1 LFKGYSDVNESQIL
15 DLLFE
20 SEEPNVEEWYIM
32 ASKRAASLFKTTI
45 LVGASL
51 GNAPETDLHLLGEAT
66 AHLGYSFDIQDDIID
81 TFASLEQYGRPPGGD
96 LVLGKKPLH
105 VIYTLKRADQN
116 ESNMLKSLF
125 GKKHISK
132 ESLESTR
139 EIVRHSSGLKAAKE
153 KLRGHGEKAMAIIA
167 QTGLNNETKEFF
179 ASLIAYIEKSLDW
192 YM

>member
-1 LFKGYSDVNESQIL
+1 
-15 DLLFE
+15 LFE

-51 GNAPETDLHLLGEAT
+51 GNAPETDLHLLGEAA

-125 GKKHISK
+125 GKKHISE
-132 ESLESTR
+132 ESLESIR

-153 KLRGHGEKAMAIIA
+153 KLRGHGEKAMAMIA

-179 ASLIAYIEKSLDW
+179 ASLITYIEKSLNW